1 MTYPKLTL
9 LACMGAVLLGPVGA
23 RSAFAAPVL
32 QLDIIDGR
40 YDWHT
45 KTTVATTDVFTLV
58 ALYTRPDWMTNP
70 TSAQIYFSD
79 TYYIA
84 AAMTPRVTNGTDLG
98 SFRFDSNTSSAW
110 SPVDVAVTSD
120 MTYGNPP
127 IEAGGDATHD
137 SGDFEPHNIY
147 DTYFREFAF
156 TFSPSQQ
163 AATYD
168 VQQVRNG
175 FDPTGTGSYY
185 ALFTVDT
192 TRLAPSHRVHFD
204 LYSTKMVS
212 CRKTGECTDEDLSLD
227 ASHRHDAESAPVPEP
242 ASMLLVGAGIGAVGW
257 MRRRRAAVERG

>member
-1 MTYPKLTL
+1 MTPLKRKTLGCLLVLL
-9 LACMGAVLLGPVGA
+9 LAPVFDEPA
-23 RSAFAAPVL
+23 AAAPVL

-40 YDWHT
+40 YDWTT
-45 KTTVATTDVFTLV
+45 KTTVATKQVFTLV
-58 ALYTRPDWMTNP
+58 ALYTRPAWMTNP
-70 TSAQIYFSD
+70 TSAQLYFSD

-84 AAMTPRVTNGTDLG
+84 AAITPRVRNGTDLG
-98 SFRFDSNTSSAW
+98 SFRFDSDISSAW
-110 SPVDVAVTSD
+110 SAVDVAVTSD

-127 IEAGGDATHD
+127 LEANGAAHD
-137 SGDFEPHNIY
+137 SGDLEPHHIY

-168 VQQVRNG
+168 VQQTRNG
-175 FDPTGTGSYY
+175 FDPTGTGSFY

-212 CRKTGECTDEDLSLD
+212 CRSAGNCTDEDISLD

-242 ASMLLVGAGIGAVGW
+242 ASVLLLGAGLGLTGW
-257 MRRRRAAVERG
+257 ARRRLTSANRT